1 MTDLQRWQAVL
12 DNDRRYDGV
21 FFYGVAS
28 TGIFCRPS
36 CPSRPPRRDRVR
48 FFPTADAALA
58 AGFRPCKRCRPDLTD
73 FSPGQDAAAEA
84 MAILHRHFRDQAAL
98 SATLNGLG
106 LSRRRLADL
115 FQAAYGTTLHGCLGT
130 LRVTEACRLL
140 RETDLPVAQVAGEAG
155 FDSLSAFYRAFRS
168 GTGQSPLAYRRSAQ
182 SAADKSSGPS
192 LATCIRLQ
200 SLHHFDPDLRCNR
213 MWMIF
218 HKPSPV
224 GMLTLSSDG
233 TALTGLWLEG
243 QKYFGAGLPDAVKET
258 DLPVFEQAS
267 AWLDAYFA
275 KAPLPAL
282 PPLAPQGSPF
292 RQAVWRLLLEIP
304 YGTVT
309 TYGALA
315 RTLRDRGISAAA
327 QAVGGAVGHNPI
339 SILIPCHRVVGSD
352 GSLTG
357 YAGGVANKQFLL
369 ELEGV
374 DMTGLYVPTRGTAL

>member
-1 MTDLQRWQAVL
+1 
-12 DNDRRYDGV
+12 
-21 FFYGVAS
+21 
-28 TGIFCRPS
+28 
-36 CPSRPPRRDRVR
+36 
-48 FFPTADAALA
+48 
-58 AGFRPCKRCRPDLTD
+58 
-73 FSPGQDAAAEA
+73 
-84 MAILHRHFRDQAAL
+84 
-98 SATLNGLG
+98 
-106 LSRRRLADL
+106 
-115 FQAAYGTTLHGCLGT
+115 
-130 LRVTEACRLL
+130 
-140 RETDLPVAQVAGEAG
+140 
-155 FDSLSAFYRAFRS
+155 
-168 GTGQSPLAYRRSAQ
+168 
-182 SAADKSSGPS
+182 
-192 LATCIRLQ
+192 
-200 SLHHFDPDLRCNR
+200 

-282 PPLAPQGSPF
+282 PPLAPQGSP
-292 RQAVWRLLLEIP
+292 
-304 YGTVT
+304 VT

-374 DMTGLYVPTRGTAL
+374 DITGLYVPTRGTAL

>member
-1 MTDLQRWQAVL
+1 
-12 DNDRRYDGV
+12 
-21 FFYGVAS
+21 
-28 TGIFCRPS
+28 
-36 CPSRPPRRDRVR
+36 
-48 FFPTADAALA
+48 
-58 AGFRPCKRCRPDLTD
+58 
-73 FSPGQDAAAEA
+73 
-84 MAILHRHFRDQAAL
+84 
-98 SATLNGLG
+98 
-106 LSRRRLADL
+106 
-115 FQAAYGTTLHGCLGT
+115 
-130 LRVTEACRLL
+130 
-140 RETDLPVAQVAGEAG
+140 
-155 FDSLSAFYRAFRS
+155 
-168 GTGQSPLAYRRSAQ
+168 
-182 SAADKSSGPS
+182 
-192 LATCIRLQ
+192 
-200 SLHHFDPDLRCNR
+200 

-292 RQAVWRLLLEIP
+292 RQAVWQLLREIP

-309 TYGALA
+309 TYGALTRA
-315 RTLRDRGISAAA
+315 MREQGVPASP

-339 SILIPCHRVVGSD
+339 SILIPCHRCVGSD

-357 YAGGVANKQFLL
+357 YAGGVEKKKFLL
-369 ELEGV
+369 ELEGA
-374 DMTGLYVPTRGTAL
+374 DLAGLYVPTRGTAL